1 MKVKQKIN
9 TALGRTTGFE
19 LVRVR
24 GPRRRRPVIRGER
37 LLKQPVFLL
46 SSVRSGSTLLR
57 VILDSHSQLFAP
69 HELHLGDIEA
79 KAKGWF
85 AEHAMSD
92 LGFDNN
98 ELTALLWDRLLDE
111 ALRRSGKKVL
121 VEKTPNQVFRTKRLL
136 DIWPDARFVFLLRHP
151 ASILASW
158 REARPQLSRDEAIT
172 DILRYLTSLQEA
184 REQLTGV
191 DVRYED
197 LTERPEEET
206 RRLCEFLGVEWE
218 ASMLEYGDNGHTKFR
233 RGLGDW
239 SEKIN
244 SGRLQPARPVPDDVP
259 DEFTSFCTAW
269 GYDRSD

>member
-24 GPRRRRPVIRGER
+24 GPRKRRPVIRAER
-37 LLKQPVFLL
+37 LLQRPVFLL

-57 VILDSHSQLFAP
+57 VILDSHSALCAP
-69 HELHLGDIEA
+69 HELHLGDVQA

-85 AEHAMSD
+85 AEHAMGD

-111 ALRRSGKKVL
+111 VLRRSGKKYL

-136 DIWPDARFVFLLRHP
+136 EIWPDSRFVFLLRHP

-158 REARPQLSRDEAIT
+158 QEARPHQSREEAVAY
-172 DILRYLTSLQEA
+172 ILRYLTKLQEA
-184 REQLTGV
+184 REQLDGI

-197 LTERPEEET
+197 LTARPEQET
-206 RRLCEFLGVEWE
+206 RRICEYIGVPWE
-218 ASMLEYGDNGHTKFR
+218 ASMLDYGQNGHTSFR

-239 SEKIN
+239 SDKIN
-244 SGRLQPARPVPDDVP
+244 SGRLQPPRPVPKDVP
-259 DEFTSFCTAW
+259 EEFEPYCRAW
-269 GYDRSD
+269 GYLDGE